1 MAFAFIHRPT
11 ILEVAFCR
19 FTESFAKKK
28 LQHGWRECVFLFLFL
43 FLTLMLTH
51 ERQNIRLPFFFI
63 HYGIYVY

>member
-28 LQHGWRECVFLFLFL
+28 LQHGWRECVF
-43 FLTLMLTH
+43 
-51 ERQNIRLPFFFI
+51 FI
-63 HYGIYVY
+63 FIFISDIDAYA